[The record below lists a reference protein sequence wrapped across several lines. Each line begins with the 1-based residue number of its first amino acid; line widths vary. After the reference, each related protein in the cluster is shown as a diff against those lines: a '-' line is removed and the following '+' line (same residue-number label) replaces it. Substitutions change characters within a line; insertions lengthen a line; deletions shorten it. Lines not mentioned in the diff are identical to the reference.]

1 MSYRASWTVFHVIY
15 QRVQPGNDRFL
26 NLISCNT
33 KTTCDLFS
41 IVSRDFY
48 YTKPIRGPY
57 SFRQPT
63 FQPKKRLLS
72 SNKGKSSRGWIS
84 DEVRVL
90 TAPIIETPESDL
102 NPADW
107 FRSPHRIW
115 QRSNDQGKPCSCAY
129 HHQIPSWPSFI
140 RTHRRYRNGP
150 VASPSKWSL
159 ELVWEARVSKC

>member
-33 KTTCDLFS
+33 KVRVTYFQSCHEKH
-41 IVSRDFY
+41 FY

-63 FQPKKRLLS
+63 FQPKKRLLP
-72 SNKGKSSRGWIS
+72 SNKGKSLRGWIS

-115 QRSNDQGKPCSCAY
+115 QRSSDRGKPCSCAY
-129 HHQIPSWPSFI
+129 LPPDTIVAEFHSYTPWMIP
-140 RTHRRYRNGP
+140 
-150 VASPSKWSL
+150 
-159 ELVWEARVSKC
+159 